1 MSKVDKMAAGG
12 QNSVNTSKISNL
24 SKTTGQKTLKQEQ
37 RLSNTRPGSK
47 LQPKRPSSR
56 LVKEGKP
63 KNRKMISYLERDQ
76 LLDAQSFDNDSA
88 DGPRK
93 KPYKHQDPAHFY
105 ADEQEEMLHVED
117 IEL

>member
-1 MSKVDKMAAGG
+1 
-12 QNSVNTSKISNL
+12 
-24 SKTTGQKTLKQEQ
+24 
-37 RLSNTRPGSK
+37 
-47 LQPKRPSSR
+47 
-56 LVKEGKP
+56 
-63 KNRKMISYLERDQ
+63 MISYLERDQ